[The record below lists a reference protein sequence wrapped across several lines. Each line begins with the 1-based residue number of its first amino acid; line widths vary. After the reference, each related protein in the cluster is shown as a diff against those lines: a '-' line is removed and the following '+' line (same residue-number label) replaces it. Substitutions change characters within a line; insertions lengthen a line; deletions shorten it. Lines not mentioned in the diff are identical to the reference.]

1 MQKSSSSA
9 LQKSTRKGVML
20 LTKLILAVLSDKS
33 SSSFLESLKKV
44 GAPASCSCKATR
56 TGITLLQRK
65 CNSRLLILLQSC
77 PLIKGMRTVGFSLH
91 YVVRLQVQD

>member
-56 TGITLLQRK
+56 TGITTKKMQFK
-65 CNSRLLILLQSC
+65 AFNTPAVMS
-77 PLIKGMRTVGFSLH
+77 FN
-91 YVVRLQVQD
+91 